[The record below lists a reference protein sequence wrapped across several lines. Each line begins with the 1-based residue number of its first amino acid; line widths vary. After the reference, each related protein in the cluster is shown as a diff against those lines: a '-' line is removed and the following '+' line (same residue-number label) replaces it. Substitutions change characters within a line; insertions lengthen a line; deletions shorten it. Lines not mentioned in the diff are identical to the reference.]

1 MKSSFLKGLLR
12 SPVIGFLILL
22 GAISV
27 LTALGPAEKS
37 LGIHVRVVYLH
48 GAWVWA
54 ALANFLAA
62 AVVGLSGL
70 ILRKP
75 SLHQWSRALGRT
87 GLFFWITYLPISIW
101 AMQSNWNG
109 LFLAEP
115 RWRLALIFAISG
127 LLAQVG
133 VSLLENPAWASGTN
147 IVFVAALFLT
157 LHNTQNLM
165 HPPAPILNS
174 DALRMHASRIQLYF
188 VALLGLTLLASWQ
201 VVRWWRRFERGP
213 AKKFHIKISPT
224 RQEL

>member
-1 MKSSFLKGLLR
+1 MKPSFLKSLLR
-12 SPVIGFLILL
+12 SPEIGFLILL
-22 GAISV
+22 GAIAV

-37 LGIHVRVVYLH
+37 LGSHVRVVYLH

-54 ALANFLAA
+54 ALAGFLAA
-62 AVVGLSGL
+62 AAFGLAGL

-115 RWRLALIFAISG
+115 RWRLALMFAISG

-133 VSLLENPAWASGTN
+133 VSLLENPTWASGTN
-147 IVFVAALFLT
+147 LVFVVALFLT
-157 LHNTQNLM
+157 LMNTQNVM
-165 HPPAPILNS
+165 HPPSPILNS
-174 DALRMHASRIQLYF
+174 DAQNIQLYF
-188 VALLGLTLLASWQ
+188 VTLLGLTLLASWQ
-201 VVRWWRRFERGP
+201 VARWWRRFERVP
-213 AKKFHIKISPT
+213 AKSFRAKISPT
-224 RQEL
+224 SKEL